1 MSMRGDLM
9 RGYLGRSLLLAGG
22 LAFGTWSLATG
33 FHALAAE
40 NGKPI
45 RAAQVNPTSP
55 ALPPTVDR
63 PPAPAT
69 AQECDALC
77 VRRNAD
83 VAAQACVPL
92 IEARAPLD
100 YDWLSRPFGG
110 MFTQAE
116 QPGAD
121 GIIRYR
127 GDGIRVL
134 TAQNQW
140 LRHAYQCSY
149 DPVKRQIVAVDL
161 RPGRLVP
168 PADVAKFITDVL
180 KQQPGAQVT
189 TRQAGQ
195 QQTAARTTAQPASKA
210 ATKPKRPVYGEP
222 SPIFISQARLKTGQI
237 DSVTSIAQSS
247 RRRSDRSP

>member
-1 MSMRGDLM
+1 
-9 RGYLGRSLLLAGG
+9 
-22 LAFGTWSLATG
+22 
-33 FHALAAE
+33 
-40 NGKPI
+40 
-45 RAAQVNPTSP
+45 
-55 ALPPTVDR
+55 
-63 PPAPAT
+63 PAT

-180 KQQPGAQVT
+180 KHQPGAQVA
-189 TRQAGQ
+189 TRQAGQNATPGQ
-195 QQTAARTTAQPASKA
+195 QQTAAKTPA
-210 ATKPKRPVYGEP
+210 KPKRAVYGEP
-222 SPIFISQARLKTGQI
+222 SLISISQARLKTGQI

-247 RRRSDRSP
+247 RLRPDSKR

>member
-1 MSMRGDLM
+1 MRGDVM
-9 RGYLGRSLLLAGG
+9 RGYFSRLLLLGG
-22 LAFGTWSLATG
+22 GVAFCAL
-33 FHALAAE
+33 ALAAGFHSAAAE
-40 NGKPI
+40 SQKPI

-63 PPAPAT
+63 PPPPAT

-92 IEARAPLD
+92 IEAKAPLD

-116 QPGAD
+116 KPGPD

-168 PADVAKFITDVL
+168 PADVAKFVTDVL
-180 KQQPGAQVT
+180 KHHPGAQVT
-189 TRQAGQ
+189 TRRVGQGATPGQKQA
-195 QQTAARTTAQPASKA
+195 AAVQPPE
-210 ATKPKRPVYGEP
+210 KPKRPAYGEP
-222 SPIFISQARLKTGQI
+222 SAISIAQAHLRTGQI
-237 DSVTSIAQSS
+237 DTVTSIAQAA
-247 RRRSDRSP
+247 RRRSGSQR

>member
-1 MSMRGDLM
+1 MRGSMM
-9 RGYLGRSLLLAGG
+9 RGYFGRLLLLCGG
-22 LAFGTWSLATG
+22 VVFCALAVAAG
-33 FHALAAE
+33 FHSAE
-40 NGKPI
+40 AEGDKPI
-45 RAAQVNPTSP
+45 RSAQVNPTSP
-55 ALPPTVDR
+55 GLPPTVEQ

-149 DPVKRQIVAVDL
+149 DPVAHKVVAVEL

-168 PADVAKFITDVL
+168 PADIAKFMTDVL
-180 KQQPGAQVT
+180 KQHPGAQVT
-189 TRQAGQ
+189 TQRIGQQAAAGQ
-195 QQTAARTTAQPASKA
+195 QQQPQQPA
-210 ATKPKRPVYGEP
+210 KPKHRAYGEP
-222 SPIFISQARLKTGQI
+222 SGISIAQAHLRTGQI
-237 DSVTSIAQSS
+237 DSMTTISQAS
-247 RRRSDRSP
+247 RRRSQP